1 MAKPLVDDEL
11 WAAVKQWG
19 GGVASVIGPRS
30 ASTPGRRPFPRRTTK
45 IGPGQ
50 GGQFISGK
58 APAIAMAKWSLVGW
72 AGRAF

>member
-1 MAKPLVDDEL
+1 MRGRWIVTEDVMAKPLVDDEL

-45 IGPGQ
+45 IGL
-50 GGQFISGK
+50 S
-58 APAIAMAKWSLVGW
+58 M
-72 AGRAF
+72 RH